1 MTARS
6 TSLVLVLLLG
16 AAPAAFAQTGD
27 GYLFRQPTGLLTLHG
42 GYAVASERSDIYSF
56 VQQNLT
62 VNPSDFN
69 SFTGG
74 VEVAFAT
81 TSRIDVAF
89 GLDYAVSST
98 ASEFRNYVDNN
109 LEPIEQTT
117 RLQKTPFS
125 TTLRYYLAPRGRSL
139 GRYAWV
145 PAKFAPY
152 VGLGGG
158 MLWYNFRQ
166 SGDFVDFQTMNV
178 FHDDLKSSGR
188 TLMGLALA
196 GVNVSMGTR
205 WAFTG
210 EARYTYASAPLQDA
224 FVGFNSMDL
233 SGLSFTGGVSLR
245 LGAGGVR

>member
-6 TSLVLVLLLG
+6 TSLALVLLLG

-27 GYLFRQPTGLLTLHG
+27 GYLFRRPTGLVTLHG
-42 GYAVASERSDIYSF
+42 GYAVAGTQSDIYSF

-62 VNPSDFN
+62 VSPSDFN

-74 VEVAFAT
+74 VEVSFAT
-81 TSRIDVAF
+81 TSRLDIAF
-89 GLDYAVSST
+89 GLDYAVSTT

-109 LEPIEQTT
+109 LQPIEQTT
-117 RLQKTPFS
+117 RLQKTPLS

-145 PAKFAPY
+145 PTKIAPY

-158 MLWYNFRQ
+158 MLWYTFRQ
-166 SGDFVDFQTMNV
+166 SGDFVDFQTMGV
-178 FHDDLKSSGR
+178 FNDSLSSSGR

-196 GVNVSMGTR
+196 GVNVALGTR
-205 WAFTG
+205 WALTG
-210 EARYTYASAPLQDA
+210 EARYTYAKAPLEAD
-224 FVGFNSMDL
+224 FVGFHSMDL
-233 SGLSFTGGVSLR
+233 SGLSFTGGISYR
-245 LGAGGVR
+245 LASRGVR